1 MELLRTKW
9 SGNGGNFKEQIN
21 APFGDEGIT
30 GSAFFSSIHATSLAG
45 TENAVK
51 VLESTKELTKFMVST
66 GSTTLRPSYLA
77 GRSLQGHVSAAVQED
92 WQVDSKKHTVE
103 KAYLF

>member
-1 MELLRTKW
+1 
-9 SGNGGNFKEQIN
+9 
-21 APFGDEGIT
+21 
-30 GSAFFSSIHATSLAG
+30 
-45 TENAVK
+45 VK

-92 WQVDSKKHTVE
+92 WQVDSNKKNTLWKKPICFSFPPE
-103 KAYLF
+103 KSLLTLMLAAWLQI